1 MLLRRFLEH
10 LRKQPWTA
18 IAIEFLIVVLGVF
31 VASQVTEWSAAQAD
45 RRLGREYSARL
56 ISDLE
61 QDLEHRR
68 VLIAYY
74 DAVYASAERTV
85 VLLQDANPD
94 PQALVVNAYRA
105 SEYAFY
111 PETRAT
117 WDTIVSAGDINLLP
131 RRAIEGGLADYFS
144 ADAARDVLNEMRQ
157 TSYRQRV
164 RRIIPHNVQD
174 AIRSR
179 CGDLRNEAQEIIGFR
194 EDCDLR
200 LDRAALELAAR
211 RLLQDPAVLEDLA
224 YQFSS
229 LTAARANLRGD
240 IAFLEAAIA
249 GLRDPARE

>member
-45 RRLGREYSARL
+45 RRLGREYTARL

-61 QDLEHRR
+61 QDLENRR
-68 VLIAYY
+68 MLVAYY

-85 VLLQDANPD
+85 VLLQESDPDAQD
-94 PQALVVNAYRA
+94 LVVNAYRA
-105 SEYAFY
+105 SEYAFF

-131 RRAIEGGLADYFS
+131 QRAVEGGLADYFS

-164 RRIIPHNVQD
+164 RSIIPHHVQQ
-174 AIRSR
+174 AIRAR
-179 CGDLRNEAQEIIGFR
+179 CGDVRNDVQEIIGFR

-200 LDRAALELAAR
+200 LDATALASAAR
-211 RLLQDPAVLEDLA
+211 RLLHDPAVLDDLA
-224 YQFSS
+224 YQFSA

-240 IAFLEAAIA
+240 VAFLEGAIG
-249 GLRDPARE
+249 GLRDSARE